1 MSWKDLV
8 DNGYVRPHE
17 SSRAEI
23 GDLLALI
30 DRDLR
35 DAAIE
40 ELSDDRRFATAY
52 NAALQ
57 LAKAALAAAGYRPA
71 KGNSAHFIS
80 FDAVKS
86 AIQTEQ
92 VSELADYFDLCRRK
106 RNHIDYDASEVVTHT
121 ETKEIIRRA
130 KEFRELVLQWLKD
143 AHSELIDR

>member
-40 ELSDDRRFATAY
+40 GLSDDRRFATAY

-57 LAKAALAAAGYRPA
+57 LAKVAIAASGYRPA

-80 FDAVKS
+80 FDAVKT
-86 AIQTEQ
+86 AIPTKE
-92 VSELADYFDLCRRK
+92 VTFLSDYFDTCRRK
-106 RNHIDYDASEVVTHT
+106 RNHIDYDASEVVTRT
-121 ETKEIIRRA
+121 ETEEIIRRT
-130 KEFRELVLQWLKD
+130 KEFRELVLQWLEAEYPK
-143 AHSELIDR
+143 LIDR